1 MFKFLFKRNKKISSH
16 FSNFFH
22 EATPEER
29 QEVFLDI
36 AKKASED
43 QRKLIGY

>member
-1 MFKFLFKRNKKISSH
+1 MFKFLFTKNLKKSKN

-22 EATPEER
+22 EATLEER
-29 QEVFLDI
+29 QEVFSDI

-43 QRKLIGY
+43 QRKIMGY